1 MFRSFDIS
9 PEPHPVWTNSESYA
23 KSKFGHALRLAP
35 PTPSHPEIRSLE
47 GIPVSAAAAAYVS
60 VLPTTQAA
68 PQAANRP
75 LRTTGSRAPLPAA
88 RRAPPALP
96 APRAP
101 RPAPL
106 PTHGRSRSPAPRMRP
121 HTGTTPLT
129 PPRAVHSLSAGAVLS
144 GGGRVE
150 AELGRRACAEG
161 AAASLCGG
169 CVPAQRAPAASS
181 RRRARARGRRRGVS

>member
-1 MFRSFDIS
+1 VFRSFDIS

-121 HTGTTPLT
+121 HTGTTPL

>member
-9 PEPHPVWTNSESYA
+9 PEPHPVWTNNESYA

-101 RPAPL
+101 
-106 PTHGRSRSPAPRMRP
+106 HRSPRTAAPARP
-121 HTGTTPLT
+121 
-129 PPRAVHSLSAGAVLS
+129 
-144 GGGRVE
+144 
-150 AELGRRACAEG
+150 RRACA
-161 AAASLCGG
+161 LT
-169 CVPAQRAPAASS
+169 QAPPPSPLPHS
-181 RRRARARGRRRGVS
+181 PQPQRRRGSVGGGQG